1 MANSKVGGALHQI
14 LLKSKLSNQNL
25 IECQNILPRV
35 LIHAIREQV
44 DCLEQL
50 STLYGQKYSSSW

>member
-50 STLYGQKYSSSW
+50 QQMW